1 MGITKERSRATE
13 ICKNLKLTINKFK
26 KLKTTVA
33 SRSTAFES
41 TRASKSKL
49 TKLRDNVI
57 KKFKLTEKELQ
68 G

>member
-1 MGITKERSRATE
+1 MGIEKERSRAIE

-49 TKLRDNVI
+49 TKLRDNEEI
-57 KKFKLTEKELQ
+57 
-68 G
+68 